1 MRMTRPQARIAEDI
15 QTMVNGLLGKK
26 IGMTRVF
33 TQDGQWIPVTV
44 IQVGPCTVV
53 QRKTAGTDGYEAVQL
68 GFVEKKEQRCV
79 KPLKGHFSKMGVS
92 PKQYLTEFHVPASS
106 ELKSGDE
113 IRSDIFQVGEMV
125 DVTGTSKGRGFA
137 GVVRRHHYSGGPG
150 THGSN
155 FHRAPGSIG
164 QSAYPSEVIK
174 GKGLP
179 GHMGH
184 ERVTLQNLEVV
195 DVNNEK
201 SLILVRGAVPG
212 ANGGLLTVRHSVKGR
227 KKGSK

>member
-1 MRMTRPQARIAEDI
+1 
-15 QTMVNGLLGKK
+15 MVNGLLGKK

-33 TQDGQWIPVTV
+33 TKDGRWVPVTV

-53 QRKTAGTDGYEAVQL
+53 QRKRTERDGYEAVQL
-68 GFVEKKEQRCV
+68 GFGEKKEQRCT
-79 KPLKGHFSKMGVS
+79 KPVLGHFAKNGVS
-92 PKQYLTEFHVPASS
+92 PKQHLAEFHVPADS
-106 ELKSGDE
+106 ELKAGDDV
-113 IRSDIFQVGEMV
+113 RSDIFQVGEMV
-125 DVTGTSKGRGFA
+125 DVSGTSKGRGFA
-137 GVVRRHHYSGGPG
+137 GVIRRHHYSGGPG

-155 FHRAPGSIG
+155 FHRRPGSIG

-195 DVNNEK
+195 DVNAEK
-201 SLILVRGAVPG
+201 CLILVRGAVPG
-212 ANGGLLTVRHSVKGR
+212 ADGGLLTVRHSVKTR